1 MSQTLPLSK
10 SVLKTA
16 RQIQL
21 SSTPLPDQKPITLI
35 AEQGSIQRD
44 SILLACENVEVVCNE
59 ASQQLAATTLAEIQG
74 FLSAVELERKAA
86 KAPFKLMGE
95 TIDSA
100 AGLLT
105 AQLEVQKERI
115 KGLVKD
121 FQQAQRDK
129 AAEEHRKQQAELR
142 RIAMEEQRVREKA
155 EREKREAEQRVK
167 EAEAEAARITK
178 EVQRQAIAVQ
188 LAKGQAEAAPSAKS
202 NPTVAADI
210 KQAEVELAALRT
222 QQQAVAENL
231 AAVAT
236 ESAAQTQRAAE
247 EAELRTATL
256 HRQAEAALVVLEP
269 AKAEGIAVSTKWKF
283 EVLDAAEFYKARPD
297 LCEIQVKTAEVNK
310 VIRGPAGLHE
320 IPGLRIYSEIDVN
333 SR

>member
-1 MSQTLPLSK
+1 MSQTLPISK

-155 EREKREAEQRVK
+155 EREKQEAEQRVK
-167 EAEAEAARITK
+167 EAEAEAAR
-178 EVQRQAIAVQ
+178 AVSKMEREAAAAN
-188 LAKGQAEAAPSAKS
+188 LAKVAEA
-202 NPTVAADI
+202 
-210 KQAEVELAALRT
+210 
-222 QQQAVAENL
+222 
-231 AAVAT
+231 
-236 ESAAQTQRAAE
+236 SAAQTQRADE

-320 IPGLRIYSEIDVN
+320 IPGLRIFSEIDVN